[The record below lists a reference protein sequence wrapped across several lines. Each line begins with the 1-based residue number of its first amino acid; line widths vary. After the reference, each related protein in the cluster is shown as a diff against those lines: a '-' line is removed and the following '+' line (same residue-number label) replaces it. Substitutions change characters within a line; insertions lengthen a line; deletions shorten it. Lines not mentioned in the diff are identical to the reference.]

1 MQIAKKISMKDLK
14 LKFDQSAWDKLCYLR
29 DKGQTEVGG
38 FAVSHDND
46 LLHVREIHLVLQK
59 TTSVTVKFEDEG
71 VADFTENM
79 FEDGIH
85 PRQCLRIWW
94 HTHPGHSATPSFVD
108 EETFEKVFGKC
119 NWSIMFILAKG
130 GEHYARLQLRGDIEG
145 SVILP
150 VQVQRDVY
158 YDPEW
163 GKEYD
168 SFVTPIKEKKYEPV
182 SKTEGLNP
190 VFGTEELSDDGDWD
204 WSDRET
210 DRVAAISDW
219 DLEFNIDRL

>member
-1 MQIAKKISMKDLK
+1 MK

-38 FAVSHDND
+38 FAVSHDDD
-46 LLHVREIHLVLQK
+46 LLHVREIHLVPQE
-59 TTSVTVKFEDEG
+59 TTSVTVKFQDEG

-94 HTHPGHSATPSFVD
+94 HTHPGNSATPSFVD

-130 GEHYARLQLRGDIEG
+130 GEHYARLQLRGDFEG
-145 SVILP
+145 SIMLP

-158 YDPEW
+158 YDSEW
-163 GKEYD
+163 GEEYN
-168 SFVTPIKEKKYEPV
+168 SNVTPLKEKQYGPV
-182 SKTEGLNP
+182 SKAAGLNP
-190 VFGTEELSDDGDWD
+190 VFGIDELSNDGDWD
-204 WSDRET
+204 WSDREA

-219 DLEFNIDRL
+219 DLEFDADRL

>member
-1 MQIAKKISMKDLK
+1 M
-14 LKFDQSAWDKLCYLR
+14 KFDQSAWDKLCYLR
-29 DKGQTEVGG
+29 DRGQTEVGG

-46 LLHVREIHLVLQK
+46 LLHVREIHLVPQE
-59 TTSVTVKFEDEG
+59 TTSVTVKFADEG

-79 FEDGIH
+79 FEEGIE

-94 HTHPGHSATPSFVD
+94 HTHPGNSATPSFVD

-119 NWSIMFILAKG
+119 DWSIMFILAKG
-130 GEHYARLQLRGDIEG
+130 GEYYARLQLRGGSLEG

-163 GKEYD
+163 EEEYH
-168 SFVTPIKEKKYEPV
+168 SNVTPLKEKKYGTL
-182 SKTEGLNP
+182 SKTAGLSP
-190 VFGTEELSDDGDWD
+190 LFGTEELSDDSDWD
-204 WSDRET
+204 RSDREA
-210 DRVAAISDW
+210 DCVAAISDW
-219 DLEFNIDRL
+219 DLEFDVDRL